1 MMRFRMDDEKYSGPV
16 RFAEKTSQNI
26 VSADL
31 LWEKN
36 TVSAKKQAKKY
47 GL

>member
-1 MMRFRMDDEKYSGPV
+1 MEKGKFRPRSAV
-16 RFAEKTSQNI
+16 LISRLKTLLT
-26 VSADL
+26 DL

-36 TVSAKKQAKKY
+36 TVSAKKQAEKD

>member
-1 MMRFRMDDEKYSGPV
+1 MRCSIMYLESV
-16 RFAEKTSQNI
+16 RFAEKLWLKI
-26 VSADL
+26 LFVDL

-36 TVSAKKQAKKY
+36 IVSAKKQAEKY